1 MKHLPLLK
9 NDIITIYSKFLN
21 ESITGYVIGI
31 GNKNIFIAG
40 LNEYGKTERYILLR
54 IKDIFRIESGTRY
67 ESYIQRIVEQKSAKK
82 VVDLLFTNFNKK
94 TIIQWIKEHN
104 IIVTLYFS
112 EKYKE
117 SGYIDDIDKT
127 SMRLID
133 TCEKMNI
140 EGECI
145 FDLKKIKIIE
155 INTVIND
162 NKWVFN
168 I

>member
-82 VVDLLFTNFNKK
+82 SCRF
-94 TIIQWIKEHN
+94 II
-104 IIVTLYFS
+104 
-112 EKYKE
+112 YK
-117 SGYIDDIDKT
+117 
-127 SMRLID
+127 L
-133 TCEKMNI
+133 
-140 EGECI
+140 
-145 FDLKKIKIIE
+145 
-155 INTVIND
+155 
-162 NKWVFN
+162 
-168 I
+168 